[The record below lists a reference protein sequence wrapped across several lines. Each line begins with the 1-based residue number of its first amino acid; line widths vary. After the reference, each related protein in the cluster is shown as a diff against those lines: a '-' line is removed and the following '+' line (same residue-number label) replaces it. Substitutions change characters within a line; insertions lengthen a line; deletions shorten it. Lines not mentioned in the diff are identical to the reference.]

1 MPAFAIVPLFISPVA
16 SNISPTGSWA
26 RCYQP
31 LGPSIECF
39 HEATYRALFC
49 KLPPDLVRG
58 RSQLGVITRPGS
70 SCAWVSRGTVK
81 IDFSPFAPRTLPFG
95 LEHAQG

>member
-39 HEATYRALFC
+39 HEYTGT
-49 KLPPDLVRG
+49 KL
-58 RSQLGVITRPGS
+58 QY
-70 SCAWVSRGTVK
+70 
-81 IDFSPFAPRTLPFG
+81 TL
-95 LEHAQG
+95 L